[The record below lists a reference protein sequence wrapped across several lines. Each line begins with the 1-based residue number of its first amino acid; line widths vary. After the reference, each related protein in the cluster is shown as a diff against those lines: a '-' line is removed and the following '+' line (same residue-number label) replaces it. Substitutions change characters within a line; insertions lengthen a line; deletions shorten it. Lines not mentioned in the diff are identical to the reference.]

1 MVLSII
7 RHAQADNPPPGGSDY
22 VRPLT
27 KKGRRQAEWLAQA
40 LASSETPP
48 TMVLSSTRVRAMQTA
63 EPIAAAL
70 GLDVIESETL
80 ARFEPAE
87 VAVGVIEEHP
97 EVESLAV
104 VAHNPQFSE
113 LVWMLIGELGS
124 EPGPLRK
131 GECVRLEIDP
141 FAPIVGALP
150 MARLRMPKD

>member
-7 RHAQADNPPPGGSDY
+7 RHAQADDPTPGGSDHA
-22 VRPLT
+22 RRLT
-27 KKGRRQAEWLAQA
+27 KKGRRQAEWLADA
-40 LASSETPP
+40 LASSDAPP
-48 TMVLSSTRVRAMQTA
+48 TMVLSSTRLRALETA

-70 GLDVIESETL
+70 GREVTESETL

-97 EVESLAV
+97 EIESLAIV
-104 VAHNPQFSE
+104 GHNPQFSE

-124 EPGPLRK
+124 EPGSLKK

-141 FAPIVGALP
+141 FASIVGALP
-150 MARLRMPKD
+150 IARLRMPKA